1 MLKSIKSFVHLNRRE
16 TLMNILVCDDNES
29 FVLELTEKIH
39 HSCICL
45 GVNASITPFIHPKQI
60 SAMSQYDIA
69 FLDVDMEEMTGIS
82 LAKILRQ
89 QTPNIVIIFVTNFIQ
104 YDRTEQII
112 ASLQGLGTSPY
123 RLYTNQEVIEH
134 LKELQAAM
142 ARGVFEK
149 THAENLRD
157 KDIMLHFKTLA
168 EEYGLAQTDTYCRF
182 ETNMRELSYTIG
194 TYIKGM
200 CGERMAR
207 KSLKL
212 LSLDKNIRILY
223 NVQLEDEDV
232 QAEYDAIVVAPY
244 GLFVVEVKNW
254 DGDITI
260 TPSGLLTKDEGKIT
274 YSLTDKMSIKEALL
288 REYLQDQFPA
298 SFHTMLLLPTEKA
311 HVQDDYQK
319 IFVCC
324 GGALSYEI
332 QSFESPENAMTAE
345 QVVAIAETICAH
357 HKEQRTLC
365 PVNCD
370 EIIEDYAILMARI
383 EKLAANFESLGE
395 DRPED
400 GEHSETQKKT
410 TAEADRKEPTAEEA
424 SVKRLYESV
433 NWRSL
438 AAQAAVVAVPAVAA
452 AIYSHRRNIKLF

>member
-1 MLKSIKSFVHLNRRE
+1 
-16 TLMNILVCDDNES
+16 MN
-29 FVLELTEKIH
+29 
-39 HSCICL
+39 
-45 GVNASITPFIHPKQI
+45 
-60 SAMSQYDIA
+60 
-69 FLDVDMEEMTGIS
+69 
-82 LAKILRQ
+82 
-89 QTPNIVIIFVTNFIQ
+89 
-104 YDRTEQII
+104 DRTEQII

-123 RLYTNQEVIEH
+123 RLYTNQEVIDH

-274 YSLTDKMSIKEALL
+274 YI
-288 REYLQDQFPA
+288 
-298 SFHTMLLLPTEKA
+298 
-311 HVQDDYQK
+311 
-319 IFVCC
+319 
-324 GGALSYEI
+324 
-332 QSFESPENAMTAE
+332 
-345 QVVAIAETICAH
+345 
-357 HKEQRTLC
+357 
-365 PVNCD
+365 VNP
-370 EIIEDYAILMARI
+370 R
-383 EKLAANFESLGE
+383 F
-395 DRPED
+395 
-400 GEHSETQKKT
+400 
-410 TAEADRKEPTAEEA
+410 
-424 SVKRLYESV
+424 
-433 NWRSL
+433 
-438 AAQAAVVAVPAVAA
+438 
-452 AIYSHRRNIKLF
+452 